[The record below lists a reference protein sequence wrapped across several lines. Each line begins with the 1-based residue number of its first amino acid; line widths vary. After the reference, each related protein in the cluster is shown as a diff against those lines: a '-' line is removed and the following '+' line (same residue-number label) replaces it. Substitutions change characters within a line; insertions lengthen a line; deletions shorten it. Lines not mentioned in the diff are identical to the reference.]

1 MRILINGNEVD
12 GRAGEMILDLA
23 RRENIE
29 IPALCAEQRLEPV
42 DSCGVCVV
50 EVEGKGVVKSC
61 STPIEEGMVIL
72 TRSAA
77 AEDVRKAA
85 LELLLSNHWGD
96 CLAPC
101 KQACPAHTDCQAY
114 VSLAGNGRFQD
125 ALKIL
130 YENIPLPATFG
141 RVCPAPCEDACRRE
155 IAEEPVQIR
164 HMKRFLGDLGLDY
177 VPSVASETGNKIA
190 IVGGGPAGLSVAYFL
205 RRHGHG
211 VIVFDAMPQMGGMLR
226 YGIPEYRLSH
236 AVLDRDINVLQ
247 RMGIVFRN
255 NIRLGQDVTCVQLED
270 EYDAVF
276 LGLGAWGTRSMGV
289 PGEDNPAVIQ
299 GTDFLRDVNSGQRPS
314 LPDHVV
320 VIGGGNTAMDAARC
334 ARRLGAEVTVL
345 YRRSQEEMPALEYEV
360 EEAEEEG
367 VKFQY
372 LTQPVEFI
380 GDSRALSTVRCVR
393 MKLGQPDDSGRR
405 RPVPVEGSEFA
416 IDVRG
421 VMLAVGQ
428 TIDTRCL
435 ADSSVEVSKWGNIV
449 ADETSGATSS
459 VTVFAGGDVV
469 TGPSIAV
476 EAVGAGHRAA
486 DAIHRFLESGSRE
499 EPHATYNHVK
509 HGVTRED
516 IGSPATSPQIRTP
529 VRSVEERLADFEEY
543 ETELSE
549 EQAEVAGQRCL
560 ECGCMAFADCSL
572 RDYATESNA
581 VQETYEGD
589 LPHKRRDDRH
599 PFIVRKVGKCIA
611 CGRCIRTCAE
621 VCGISAIDFVGRG
634 INVEVQ
640 VPFNRAWQDSDC
652 VSCGACVDVCP
663 TGALY
668 DRSVLDK
675 QVPLVLEHK
684 PTTCLLCG
692 VGCDIEVLSLDG
704 TYMRT
709 EPADGSSVLCA
720 RGRYG
725 WHSIKDIPRITE
737 PMILCG
743 TAHVRVSWDEA
754 LSEIA
759 ERLGDAKGSI
769 TLFGTGLLTC
779 EEGWLVARLAEG
791 LNAGGPIFDF
801 NASRSQID
809 IRPEQIA
816 SIEDLKDANHIMIIG
831 PRSSQ
836 EKVALDAILR
846 TLTATGTMLV
856 SVGAQIVG
864 ASREM
869 GLETL
874 QELLASFDTTSLFD
888 TELSSLVKDNAPYIV
903 VEERTVTRD
912 SLGLI
917 TSFLDQH
924 ENARLVVVSATANAR
939 GLRRLGF
946 TEELRTSSQ
955 AWLAI
960 GVDPMATP
968 AGRRYQLDLETM
980 IAMSP
985 VPTET
990 TKRAHVILPMR
1001 LPLET
1006 RGHILQGDKH
1016 KSLEVTIQSP
1026 LLIETWEVLLRI
1038 ASAVGIEGLPWQFD
1052 ALSHNALCGDLKSDR
1067 SKVAAGT
1074 TEASLASIIDTR
1086 LDWLGIRKGV

>member
-12 GRAGEMILDLA
+12 GRAGETILDLA
-23 RRENIE
+23 RRANID
-29 IPALCAEQRLEPV
+29 IPALCAEQRLEPF

-50 EVEGKGVVKSC
+50 EVEGKDVVKSC
-61 STPIEEGMVIL
+61 STPIEDGMTIL

-96 CLAPC
+96 CIAPC
-101 KQACPAHTDCQAY
+101 MQACPARTDCQAY

-125 ALKIL
+125 ALRIL
-130 YENIPLPATFG
+130 YEKIPLPSTFG

-164 HMKRFLGDLGLDY
+164 HMKRFLGDLDLDY
-177 VPSVASETGNKIA
+177 VPPVAVETGYKIA
-190 IVGGGPAGLSVAYFL
+190 VVGGGPAGLSAAYFL
-205 RRHGHG
+205 RRYGHS
-211 VIVFDAMPQMGGMLR
+211 VVVLDAMPQMGGMLR
-226 YGIPEYRLSH
+226 YGIPEYRLPH

-255 NIRLGQDVTCVQLED
+255 NTRLGQDITCAQLED

-299 GTDFLRDVNSGQRPS
+299 GTDFLRDVNSGKRPN

-380 GDSRALSTVRCVR
+380 GDSRALSKVRCVR
-393 MKLGQPDDSGRR
+393 MQLGQPDDSGRR
-405 RPVPVEGSEFA
+405 RPVPIEGSEFG
-416 IDVRG
+416 IDVKG

-428 TIDTRCL
+428 TIDASCV
-435 ADSSVEVSKWGNIV
+435 ADSSVEISKWGSIV
-449 ADETSGATSS
+449 ADEASGATSS

-476 EAVGAGHRAA
+476 EAIGAGHRAA

-543 ETELSE
+543 ETGLSE
-549 EQAEVAGQRCL
+549 EQAEIAGQRCL
-560 ECGCMAFADCSL
+560 ECGCLAFDDCSL

-589 LPHKRRDDRH
+589 LPHKRRDERH

-611 CGRCIRTCAE
+611 CGRCIRMCAE
-621 VCGISAIDFVGRG
+621 ICGVSAIDFVGRG
-634 INVEVQ
+634 ISVEVQ

-668 DRSVLDK
+668 DRSVLEK
-675 QVPLVLEHK
+675 QVPLILEPK
-684 PTTCLLCG
+684 STTCMLCG
-692 VGCDIEVLSLDG
+692 VGCGINVLSLDG

-709 EPADGSSVLCA
+709 VPADGSSVLCS

-725 WHSIKDIPRITE
+725 WHAIRDVSRITE
-737 PMILCG
+737 PMIRCG
-743 TAHVRVSWDEA
+743 TSHVRVSWDEA

-759 ERLGDAKGSI
+759 NRLGDAKGSI
-769 TLFGTGLLTC
+769 AVFGTGLLTC

-791 LNAGGPIFDF
+791 LDAGRPIFDF
-801 NASRSQID
+801 NASRPQID

-816 SIEDLKDANHIMIIG
+816 SIDDLKEANHIVVIG
-831 PRSSQ
+831 PRSFA
-836 EKVALDAILR
+836 EKAALDAIFRMLM
-846 TLTATGTMLV
+846 AKGAMLV
-856 SVGAQIVG
+856 GVGAGISG
-864 ASREM
+864 ACREM
-869 GLETL
+869 GLERL
-874 QELLASFDTTSLFD
+874 QELLGSFDAPSLFD
-888 TELSSLVKDNAPYIV
+888 PALSSLVGDKAPYIV
-903 VEERTVTRD
+903 VEERTMARD

-917 TSFLDQH
+917 ASFLDQH
-924 ENARLVVVSATANAR
+924 ESARLVVVSATANTR

-946 TEELRTSSQ
+946 TEELRTSSR

-960 GVDPMATP
+960 GVDPMASP
-968 AGRRYQLDLETM
+968 AGRRHQLDVETM

-990 TKRAHVILPMR
+990 TNRAHVVLPMR

-1016 KSLEVTIQSP
+1016 KSLAVTIQSP
-1026 LLIETWEVLLRI
+1026 LPIETWEILVRI
-1038 ASAVGIEGLPWQFD
+1038 ANAVGIEGLPWQFD
-1052 ALSHNALCGDLKSDR
+1052 TLSQNASCSDLKSNR
-1067 SKVAAGT
+1067 GRVAVGT
-1074 TEASLASIIDTR
+1074 TEASLASVIDTR
-1086 LDWLGIRKGV
+1086 LEWLGIQKGV